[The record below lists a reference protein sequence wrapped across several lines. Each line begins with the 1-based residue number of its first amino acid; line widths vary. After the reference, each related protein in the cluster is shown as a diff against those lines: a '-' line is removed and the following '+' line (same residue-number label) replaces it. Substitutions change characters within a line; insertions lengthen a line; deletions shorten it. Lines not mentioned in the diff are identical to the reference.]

1 VTDTREPASTD
12 GSAAQALLRLGT
24 FLRRDGRTGPDLRTV
39 ERTGGRQGDVFYR
52 DRWSHDKVVRSTHG
66 VNCTGSCSWKVYVKD
81 GIITWESQQTDYP
94 SVGPDS
100 PEYEPR
106 GCPRGAA
113 FSWYTYSPT
122 RVRYPYARGVLVE
135 LYREAKARLHD
146 PVLAWAD
153 VVGDAERRRSY
164 QRARGKG
171 GHVRVSWDEAVEIIA
186 AAHVHT
192 IKEFGPDRVAGFSPI
207 PAMSMVSH
215 AVGARFVELLGGV
228 MTSFYDWYADL
239 PVASP
244 QVFGDQTDVPESG
257 DWWNAAYLL
266 MWGSNVPVTRTPDAH
281 WMAEA
286 RYKGQ
291 KVVAISPDY
300 ADNTKFADE
309 WMPAQPGTDG
319 ALAMA
324 MGHVIL
330 REFLV
335 DRRTEFF
342 LDYARRYTDLPFL
355 VTLTEREGPTGRGG
369 GLVPGKFLTAA
380 DLGDTGE
387 GADFKTV
394 LIDGRTGN
402 PVVPNGSLGHRYTAG
417 GVGRWNL
424 DLGDVAPQLT
434 MLAGQPPA
442 ATDPDRPGDQ
452 ARPGDQD
459 EPGATENVEVML
471 PRFDTVDGRGEV
483 LRRGVPARRIA
494 GRLVTTVFD
503 LVLAQY
509 GVGRPGLP
517 GEWPYGYEDAAQPY
531 TPAWQEALTSVPAS
545 QCIRVAREMARNAEA
560 SGGRTMIIMG
570 AGVCQWFHGD
580 ASYRAILSLLLFTGS
595 MGRNGGGWAHYVGQ
609 EKCRPLTG
617 HATVAMALDWV
628 RPPRQMIGTA
638 FWYTNTDQWRYDGYR
653 ADALTSPL
661 GPGRLAGM
669 HTADAIALSAR
680 LGWMPSYPTFDA
692 NPLQLADSARAAV
705 EAGEVTEPSATIVRD
720 LKAGRLHWAA
730 EDPDAPEN
738 WPRVLTLWRANL
750 LGSSAKGNEYFL
762 RHLLGTH
769 ASLRAQETPPERRP
783 RDVTWRDEAPEGK
796 LDLLVSLDFRMTS
809 STLLS
814 DVVLPAATWY
824 EKHDLSSTDMHPFV
838 HAFTPAIDPPWEAR
852 SDFDAFHAIARRF
865 SDLARTHLGV
875 RHDLVAVPLQHDT
888 PGETAQPGGRA
899 RDWRHDEADAV
910 PGRTM
915 PAFTVVERNYPAVAE
930 QLASLGPLTE
940 RLGLTTKAV
949 TVVPDQEV
957 ERLGHIN
964 GVMAG
969 GAGDGRPALDTD
981 VKLAETILALSGTTN
996 GRLAVE
1002 GFRRLEERTGCRLV
1016 DLAEGSEERR
1026 ITFADTQ
1033 ARPVPVITSPEWS
1046 GSETG
1051 GRRYAPFTVNVERG
1065 KPWHTLTGRMHFFL
1079 DHDWMHEFG
1088 EALPIYRPPLDMRLL
1103 FGEPGLGA
1111 QDVGAGDDGY
1121 RGRQVTV
1128 RYLTPHSKWSIHS
1141 EYQDNLLMLALSRGG
1156 PTVWMSTQ
1164 DAAAIGVRDN
1174 DWVEAVNR
1182 NGVLVA
1188 RAIVTHRLPEG
1199 TVFVY
1204 HAQERVVNVPIS
1216 TTSGRRGGIHNS
1228 LTRVLVKPTHL
1239 IGGYAQLAFA
1249 FNYLGPTGNQR
1260 DEVTVIRPR
1269 NQEVTY

>member
-1 VTDTREPASTD
+1 MTTVHPPATGAGTGAD
-12 GSAAQALLRLGT
+12 GPGADALLRLGR
-24 FLRRDGRTGPDLRTV
+24 FFRRDPGVSPDLRVV
-39 ERTGGRQGDVFYR
+39 ERTGGREGDVFYR

-122 RVRYPYARGVLVE
+122 RVRFPYVRGVLVE
-135 LYREAKARLHD
+135 MYREAKARLGD
-146 PVLAWAD
+146 PVEAWAD
-153 VVGDAERRRSY
+153 VVGDPERRRRY

-171 GHVRVSWDEAVEIIA
+171 GHVRVRWEEAVEIIA

-192 IKEFGPDRVAGFSPI
+192 IRTYGPDRVVGFSPI

-215 AVGARFVELLGGV
+215 AVGARFIELLGGV

-257 DWWNAAYLL
+257 DWWNATYLL

-291 KVVAISPDY
+291 KVVTVSPDY

-330 REFLV
+330 KEFLV

-342 LDYARRYTDLPFL
+342 TDYLAQYTDMPFL
-355 VTLTEREGPTGRGG
+355 VTLTERDGAY
-369 GLVPGKFLTAA
+369 VPGKFLMSA
-380 DLGDTGE
+380 DLGDRAE
-387 GADFKTV
+387 GAEWKTV
-394 LIDGRTGN
+394 LVDGRTGD
-402 PVVPNGSLGHRYTAG
+402 PVVPNGSLGFRHTESG
-417 GVGRWNL
+417 KGRWNL
-424 DLGDVAPQLT
+424 DLEGVAPQLT
-434 MLAGQPPA
+434 LLA
-442 ATDPDRPGDQ
+442 DPQGEAP
-452 ARPGDQD
+452 
-459 EPGATENVEVML
+459 VEVLL
-471 PRFDTVDGRGEV
+471 PRFDTPDGHGEV
-483 LRRGVPARRIA
+483 LHRGVPVRRV
-494 GRLVTTVFD
+494 GGHLVTTVFD

-517 GEWPYGYEDAAQPY
+517 GRWPTGYDDADEPY
-531 TPAWQEALTSVPAS
+531 TPAWQESLTSVPAD
-545 QCIRVAREMARNAEA
+545 QCTRIAREMARNAEA
-560 SGGRTMIIMG
+560 SGGRTMIILG

-580 ASYRAILSLLLFTGS
+580 ATYRAILSLLLFTGS

-617 HATVAMALDWV
+617 HATMAMALDWS

-638 FWYTNTDQWRYDGYR
+638 FWYTHTDQWRYDGYR
-653 ADALTSPL
+653 ADALVSPL
-661 GPGRLAGM
+661 ADGHLAGM
-669 HTADAIALSAR
+669 HTADTIAQSAR
-680 LGWMPSYPTFDA
+680 LGWMPSYPQFDRSS
-692 NPLQLADSARAAV
+692 LDLADDADAAGQQPGAYVVDQLRA
-705 EAGEVTEPSATIVRD
+705 GTLQWS
-720 LKAGRLHWAA
+720 A

-750 LGSSAKGNEYFL
+750 LGSSSKGNEYFL
-762 RHLLGTH
+762 KHLLGTH
-769 ASLRAQETPPERRP
+769 SSVRAAETPEDRRP
-783 RDVTWRDEAPEGK
+783 RDVRWRDEAPEGK

-824 EKHDLSSTDMHPFV
+824 EKHDLSSTDMHPFI
-838 HAFTPAIDPPWEAR
+838 HAFTPAIDPPWETR
-852 SDFDAFHAIARRF
+852 SDFDAFHAVARRF
-865 SDLARTHLGV
+865 SELAAKHLGV
-875 RHDLVAVPLQHDT
+875 RRDLVATPLQHDS
-888 PGETAQPGGRA
+888 PGETAQPGGRV
-899 RDWRHDEADAV
+899 RDWRDGSVEMV

-915 PAFTVVERNYPAVAE
+915 PAFAVVERDYGAIADK
-930 QLASLGPLTE
+930 LSTLGPLVE
-940 RLGLTTKAV
+940 RLGLTTKAITVFPAEEV
-949 TVVPDQEV
+949 T
-957 ERLGHIN
+957 RLGAGN
-964 GVMAG
+964 EVMLG

-981 VKLAETILALSGTTN
+981 AKMAEAILALSGTTN

-1002 GFRRLEERTGCRLV
+1002 GFRRLEERTGRHLV
-1016 DLAEGSEERR
+1016 DLAEGSEEKR

-1033 ARPVPVITSPEWS
+1033 SRPVPVITSPEWS

-1051 GRRYAPFTVNVERG
+1051 GRRYAPFTINVERL
-1065 KPWHTLTGRMHFFL
+1065 KPWHTLTGRMHLFL

-1088 EALPIYRPPLDMRLL
+1088 ESMPTYRPPLDMHQL
-1103 FGEPGLGA
+1103 FGEPRIGP
-1111 QDVGAGDDGY
+1111 DGSK
-1121 RGRQVTV
+1121 QVTV

-1141 EYQDNLLMLALSRGG
+1141 EYQDNLLMLSLSRGG
-1156 PTVWMSTQ
+1156 PTVWMSVQ
-1164 DAAAIGVRDN
+1164 DAAAIDVKDN

-1204 HAQERVVNVPIS
+1204 HAQERVVNVPIAEA
-1216 TTSGRRGGIHNS
+1216 SGRRGGIHNS

-1239 IGGYAQLAFA
+1239 IGGYAQLSFA

-1260 DEVTVIRPR
+1260 DEVTVVRR
-1269 NQEVTY
+1269 RSQEVTY